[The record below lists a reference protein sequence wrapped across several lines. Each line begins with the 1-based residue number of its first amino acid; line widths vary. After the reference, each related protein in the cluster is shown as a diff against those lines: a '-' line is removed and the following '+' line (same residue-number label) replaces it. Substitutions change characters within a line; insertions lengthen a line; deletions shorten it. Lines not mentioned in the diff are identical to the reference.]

1 LHADRDLGVDHSDPE
16 LDRGVMRADKEQ
28 RRREREKDR
37 REERDRRERERDDRD
52 YDNDGNRELLSLKR
66 KSGHRAVDAG
76 TEPSHDADEKLDMH
90 HISSASEDK
99 SSLKSM
105 SVNLTV
111 FKLRCTIF

>member
-52 YDNDGNRELLSLKR
+52 YDNDGNRERLSLKR

-76 TEPSHDADEKLDMH
+76 TEPSHDADEKFDMH